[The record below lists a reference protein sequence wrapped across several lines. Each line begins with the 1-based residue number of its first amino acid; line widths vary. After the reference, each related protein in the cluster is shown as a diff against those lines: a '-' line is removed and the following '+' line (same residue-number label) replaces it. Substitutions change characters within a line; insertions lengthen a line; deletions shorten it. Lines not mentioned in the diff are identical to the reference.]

1 MKSTVPVK
9 NEKKKTLI
17 FENAIRLLK
26 GRQKIIYGFE
36 SKTFELGKQRHG
48 KELEI
53 LNISNSSRASKR
65 G

>member
-1 MKSTVPVK
+1 M
-9 NEKKKTLI
+9 KKKTLI
-17 FENAIRLLK
+17 FGNTIRLLK

-36 SKTFELGKQRHG
+36 SKIFELGKKRDG
-48 KELEI
+48 IELEI